1 MKGVSVTTI
10 DGVLPGAKGAF
21 AVYLLGL
28 TLQMTVWNKK
38 VTVNLGT
45 KLLG

>member
-1 MKGVSVTTI
+1 MKGIKMTTTS
-10 DGVLPGAKGAF
+10 GTLPGAKGAF